1 VSHNVHVGSTLM
13 RQKKDIPN

>member
-1 VSHNVHVGSTLM
+1 MSHNVHVGSTLM